1 MNLASSILVSG
12 VIVLSVWG
20 VALLQPTQAVALT
33 KQKSPTLNNE
43 QTQAAIEGTSAT
55 SKRHNLTTKHLNK
68 IIIQGNTANIATSDV
83 TRLWQDF
90 SDNERLNGNLKK
102 APNAVYVYY
111 RNFSANFD
119 SATVTIGYPVGNLT
133 KPSATTTIASA
144 DYHPLLSRKKYTQK
158 QLEEAWQAIDYRR
171 NIQHVVE
178 VHYLSENGDTTAT
191 EMLIRYGEQ

>member
-12 VIVLSVWG
+12 AIVLSVWG

-33 KQKSPTLNNE
+33 KQKSPALNNE
-43 QTQAAIEGTSAT
+43 RVQTAIEETSAT
-55 SKRHNLTTKHLNK
+55 SKRHSLTTKHLNK
-68 IIIQGNTANIATSDV
+68 VIIQGNTATIATSDV
-83 TRLWQDF
+83 ARLWQDF
-90 SDNERLNGNLKK
+90 GDNDRLNGNLKK

-119 SATVTIGYPVGNLT
+119 SATVTIGYPVANLT
-133 KPSATTTIASA
+133 KPSATTTIAPA
-144 DYHPLLSRKKYTQK
+144 DYQPLLSRKKYTQK

-178 VHYLSENGDTTAT
+178 VHYLSETGDTTAT
-191 EMLIRYGEQ
+191 EMLIHYGER